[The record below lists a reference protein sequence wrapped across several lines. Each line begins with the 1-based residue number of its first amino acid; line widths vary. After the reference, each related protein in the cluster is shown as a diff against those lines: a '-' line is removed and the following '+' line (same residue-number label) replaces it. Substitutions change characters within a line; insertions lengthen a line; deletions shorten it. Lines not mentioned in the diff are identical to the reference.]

1 MLKNIAKPGIRPTV
15 ILTHTLQFHSALAM
29 IQGMR
34 DLFAEGFGPRAI
46 QFVAF
51 DRKGDV
57 YVEVPRRAS
66 DSDRLKVGNKL
77 TLPWPLDCGHHFY
90 LDAVHPI
97 TGDIVVVNGD
107 RRIGHMASLVDV
119 AAMVSWFVQ
128 EAHDESIFF
137 GCTPHQQGSWWITE
151 EHAEALHVRGFV
163 DIVATSAGLLARRT
177 MDPGLYLLSMGAA
190 ARGALNEWQQIFVSP
205 LGNVLMLE
213 RRMLYDQL
221 VLNCQ
226 HGLVEVDLYDLPRAS
241 ESGRIRIEAGFA
253 VVGRRSSG
261 GFAVTR
267 GVPEDW
273 GLRDIKPATLV
284 GSEGCSFM
292 ELPEVLRELT
302 DWWV

>member
-1 MLKNIAKPGIRPTV
+1 M
-15 ILTHTLQFHSALAM
+15 ILTRTLRFHSALAM
-29 IQGMR
+29 IKGLKE
-34 DLFAEGFGPRAI
+34 LFANGFGPRGVLFI
-46 QFVAF
+46 AF
-51 DRKGDV
+51 DRGGDV
-57 YVEVPRRAS
+57 HVQVPERVS
-66 DSDRLKVGNKL
+66 DMERLKVGNKL
-77 TLPWPLDCGHHFY
+77 TLPWPFVNGDFFY

-97 TGDIVVVNGD
+97 AGDTVVVNGD

-137 GCTPHQQGSWWITE
+137 GCTPHQPGSWWITE

-163 DIVATSAGLLARRT
+163 DIVAVKGQGLLARRT
-177 MDPGLYLLSMGAA
+177 LDPGLYLLSLDSAS
-190 ARGALNEWQQIFVSP
+190 RGALNEWQKIFESP

-213 RRMLYDQL
+213 RRLLYDQL

-226 HGLVEVDLYDLPRAS
+226 GGLVEVDLYDLPRAS
-241 ESGRIRIEAGFA
+241 ESGRITMDGGGFA

-267 GVPEDW
+267 GEPMDW
-273 GLRDIKPATLV
+273 GLKDIKPATLV

-292 ELPEVLRELT
+292 ELPNVLRELK
-302 DWWV
+302 DWWGLGVGP